1 MSKQTTGLVQ
11 SLLEPEQTDANNDGV
26 DKGDVG
32 DERDEVH
39 EELLVSLQVLEIDRV
54 QTRLGGRAGAEEEGV
69 YRRDVAV
76 RVEDKNAEETA
87 EYDPNILH
95 MSADGEMDGR

>member
-11 SLLEPEQTDANNDGV
+11 SLLKPEQTDANNHGIDE
-26 DKGDVG
+26 GDVG
-32 DERDEVH
+32 DERDKVH

-54 QTRLGGRAGAEEEGV
+54 QTRLGGRAGTEEERV

-76 RVEDKNAEETA
+76 RVEDDNAEETA
-87 EYDPNILH
+87 EDDPNILH
-95 MSADGEMDGR
+95 MSAEGEMDER